1 MTYHYYIQHPMPA
14 VEKKL
19 NMILAKN
26 LHLLNSLNISQ
37 NHPLINN
44 YSHIQ
49 FHCFLM
55 NYKVSFLLEGIYK
68 IFLQLYL

>member
-14 VEKKL
+14 VAKKL

-26 LHLLNSLNISQ
+26 LHLSNSLNRSH
-37 NHPLINN
+37 NRPLNIKNP
-44 YSHIQ
+44 HIQ
-49 FHCFLM
+49 FHCFLI

-68 IFLQLYL
+68 IFLQLYF